1 MSLSSVRLSE
11 GIITQNAGH
20 EHCIS
25 GPSVFTAIR
34 SNMEGRFEDMR
45 HVFAIMMVKI
55 LHVLS
60 RTHLGNPTRERNGY
74 RVQDGQLEGTFIPAW
89 TVDPANPVARWQQFS
104 KF

>member
-11 GIITQNAGH
+11 GIITQNVGH

-34 SNMEGRFEDMR
+34 SNMEGQFEDMR
-45 HVFAIMMVKI
+45 QVFAITMVKI
-55 LHVLS
+55 PIWGTQQLKEMD
-60 RTHLGNPTRERNGY
+60 TGY
-74 RVQDGQLEGTFIPAW
+74 KMASWKEPAW

>member
-11 GIITQNAGH
+11 GNITQNAGH

-25 GPSVFTAIR
+25 GPSFFTAIR
-34 SNMEGRFEDMR
+34 SNMEGQFEDM
-45 HVFAIMMVKI
+45 HQVFAITMVKI
-55 LHVLS
+55 LHVPS
-60 RTHLGNPTRERNGY
+60 GIHLGNPALERNGY
-74 RVQDGQLEGTFIPAW
+74 RVQDGQLERTFIPAW